1 MKLKKVSEQT
11 MVITGATSGIGL
23 TTARMAAEKGA
34 RLMLVARNDDAL
46 RKLTDEIN
54 ANGGEAIHY
63 VADVAGEVA
72 LRRAADAA
80 VQRFGGIDTWVNN
93 AGGSLYGRIMDV
105 PIEDLRQL
113 FETNVWGVVYG
124 SKIAVEHL
132 RQRGGALINLG
143 SEVSDAVVP
152 LQGMYSASKHAVKAF
167 SEALR
172 MELEAD
178 NIPISVTVIK
188 PTAIHT
194 PFPENAKN
202 YLPYEPQLPPP
213 VYAPELVAQAIL
225 YCAENRMPEFYIGE
239 MAKMH
244 SSMATFMPRLSEKMN
259 ERTID
264 SSQNSGRPSPADRR
278 DGLYDTNSQLRE
290 RGNADRF
297 VMEQSL
303 YQQTKLHP
311 YLTGALAIGA
321 GVGIAALVASQMSKG
336 DGSARRM
343 THGTTM
349 PGNVTHQSRA
359 FGSAQPTVQP

>member
-1 MKLKKVSEQT
+1 MKLKKISDQT

-34 RLMLVARNDDAL
+34 RLMLVARNEDAL
-46 RKLTDEIN
+46 RKLVDEIN
-54 ANGGEAIHY
+54 ASGGEAIY
-63 VADVAGEVA
+63 SVADVADEVA

-80 VQRFGGIDTWVNN
+80 VQRFGVINTWVNN

-105 PIEDLRQL
+105 PVDDMRQL

-124 SKIAVEHL
+124 SKIAVEKL

-143 SEVSDAVVP
+143 SEVSDSTVP
-152 LQGMYSASKHAVKAF
+152 LQGMYSATKHAVKAF

-194 PFPENAKN
+194 PFTENAKN

-225 YCAENRMPEFYIGE
+225 YCAENKMCEFAVGDMSKVHIT
-239 MAKMH
+239 
-244 SSMATFMPRLSEKMN
+244 MATFMPRLSEKMN
-259 ERTID
+259 EMSID
-264 SSQNSGRPSPADRR
+264 SSQNSGRPSPPERR
-278 DGLYDTNSQLRE
+278 DGLYQTNSALRE
-290 RGNADRF
+290 RGRDDRF

-336 DGSARRM
+336 DGSTR
-343 THGTTM
+343 TTQ
-349 PGNVTHQSRA
+349 GNAMRGNMMHQGRA
-359 FGSAQPTVQP
+359 FGSTQPTI